1 MARMHLSL
9 THKSQRLAS
18 NLSVYARC
26 LWSVLMGTDLREA
39 TATAAFELGW
49 DLPSLVAEGMNDHDV
64 IYRIMGPACC

>member
-1 MARMHLSL
+1 M
-9 THKSQRLAS
+9 THKSQRLSS

-39 TATAAFELGW
+39 TAAAAFELGW

-64 IYRIMGPACC
+64 IYRIMGPACS